1 MSPLFPDVIIR
12 AATGDDVPRLTDIYN
27 HYVARSQATFDIDP
41 FTVEQRREWFSHYA
55 PTGRHRLLVAEDD
68 GVVCGFATSSPHR
81 PRAAYATSVETSVYC
96 APERTGRGIGSM
108 LYARLFDELAGE
120 DLHRALAGITLP
132 NDPSVS
138 LHERFGFV
146 KIGEYSEV
154 GRKFGRFW
162 NVAWF
167 EKSLD

>member
-1 MSPLFPDVIIR
+1 MIIR
-12 AATGDDVPRLTDIYN
+12 AAATEDVPRLTEIYN
-27 HYVARSQATFDIDP
+27 HYIVHTQATFDIEP
-41 FTVEQRREWFSHYA
+41 MTVEQRLEWFSHYA
-55 PTGRHRLLVAEDD
+55 STGPHRLLVADDD

-81 PRAAYATSVETSVYC
+81 ARAAYATSVETSVYC
-96 APERTGRGIGSM
+96 DPERIGRGIGSM
-108 LYARLFDELAGE
+108 LYSRLFDELAGE

-132 NDPSVS
+132 NDASVS

-154 GRKFGRFW
+154 GRKFRRFW

-167 EKSLD
+167 EKHLR

>member
-12 AATGDDVPRLTDIYN
+12 AATGDDVPQLTDIYN
-27 HYVARSQATFDIDP
+27 HYVAHSQATFDIDP

-81 PRAAYATSVETSVYC
+81 PRAAYATTVETSVYC

-132 NDPSVS
+132 NDASVS
-138 LHERFGFV
+138 VHERFGFV

>member
-1 MSPLFPDVIIR
+1 MIIR
-12 AATGDDVPRLTDIYN
+12 AASADDVPRLTEIYN
-27 HYVARSQATFDIDP
+27 HYIVHSHATFDIEP
-41 FTVEQRREWFSHYA
+41 VTVEQRREWLSHYA
-55 PTGRHRLLVAEDD
+55 PSGPHRLFVAEDD
-68 GVVCGFATSSPHR
+68 GVVYGFASSSPHR
-81 PRAAYATSVETSVYC
+81 PRAAYATTVETSVYC
-96 APERTGRGIGSM
+96 DPERVGRGMGSK

-138 LHERFGFV
+138 IHERFGFV

-167 EKSLD
+167 EKSLGSGEI

>member
-1 MSPLFPDVIIR
+1 VIVR
-12 AATGDDVPRLTDIYN
+12 AATADDVPRLTDIYN
-27 HYVARSQATFDIDP
+27 HYVTHSQATFDIDP

-55 PTGRHRLLVAEDD
+55 PTGPHRLLVAEDD
-68 GVVCGFATSSPHR
+68 GFVSGFATSSPFR
-81 PRAAYATSVETSVYC
+81 ARAAYATSIETSVYC
-96 APERTGRGIGSM
+96 DPERVGHGIGSM
-108 LYARLFDELAGE
+108 LYTHLFEQLAGE

-132 NDPSVS
+132 NDASLS

-162 NVAWF
+162 DVAWF
-167 EKSLD
+167 EKPLG

>member
-1 MSPLFPDVIIR
+1 VIVR
-12 AATGDDVPRLTDIYN
+12 AGTVDDVPRLTDIYN
-27 HYVARSQATFDIDP
+27 YYIAHSQATFDIDP

-55 PTGRHRLLVAEDD
+55 TTGPHRLLVAEDD
-68 GVVCGFATSSPHR
+68 GFVCGFATSSPFR
-81 PRAAYATSVETSVYC
+81 ARAAYATSVETSVYC
-96 APERTGRGIGSM
+96 DPERLGRGIGSM

-132 NDPSVS
+132 NEASVS
-138 LHERFGFV
+138 MHERFGFV

-162 NVAWF
+162 NVGWF
-167 EKSLD
+167 EKALG

>member
-1 MSPLFPDVIIR
+1 VIIR
-12 AATGDDVPRLTDIYN
+12 AASADDVPRLTEIYN
-27 HYVARSQATFDIDP
+27 HYVVHSHATFDIEP
-41 FTVEQRREWFSHYA
+41 VTVEQRREWLSHYGH
-55 PTGRHRLLVAEDD
+55 TGPHRLFVAEDD
-68 GVVCGFATSSPHR
+68 GVVYGFASSSPHR
-81 PRAAYATSVETSVYC
+81 ARAAYATTVETSVYC
-96 APERTGRGIGSM
+96 DPKRVGRGMGSM

-132 NDPSVS
+132 NDASVAI
-138 LHERFGFV
+138 HQRYGFA

-167 EKSLD
+167 EKPLG

>member
-1 MSPLFPDVIIR
+1 VIIR
-12 AATGDDVPRLTDIYN
+12 AAATEDVPRLTEIYN
-27 HYVARSQATFDIDP
+27 HYIVHTQATFDIEP
-41 FTVEQRREWFSHYA
+41 MTIEQRVEWFSHYA
-55 PTGRHRLLVAEDD
+55 STGPHRLLVADDD

-81 PRAAYATSVETSVYC
+81 ARAAYATSVETSVYC
-96 APERTGRGIGSM
+96 DPERIGRGIGSM
-108 LYARLFDELAGE
+108 LYSRLFDELAGE

-132 NDPSVS
+132 NDASVS

-154 GRKFGRFW
+154 GRKFRRFW

-167 EKSLD
+167 EKHLR

>member
-1 MSPLFPDVIIR
+1 MIIR
-12 AATGDDVPRLTDIYN
+12 AAATEDVPRLTEIYN
-27 HYVARSQATFDIDP
+27 HYIVHTQATFDIEP
-41 FTVEQRREWFSHYA
+41 MTVEQRVEWFSHYA
-55 PTGRHRLLVAEDD
+55 STGPHRLLVADDD

-81 PRAAYATSVETSVYC
+81 ARAAYATSVETSVYC
-96 APERTGRGIGSM
+96 DPERIGRGIGSM
-108 LYARLFDELAGE
+108 LYSRLFDELAGE

-132 NDPSVS
+132 NDASVS

-154 GRKFGRFW
+154 GRKFRRFW

-167 EKSLD
+167 EKHLR